1 MENLGIPFGLF
12 YGHLVYFGPFGIFC
26 GILVYYVVFWYILWY
41 FVVFCGILWYFV
53 VFWFISPRFGIL
65 DQEKSGNPD
74 PVLDRFLDFKIRF
87 STGISQPKRTHTQS
101 SDDSFCPSAV
111 RVARFFSVQRTK
123 MTKIYQID
131 HKLIPK

>member
-1 MENLGIPFGLF
+1 
-12 YGHLVYFGPFGIFC
+12 LVYFGPFGIFC

-87 STGISQPKRTHTQS
+87 STGISQPKRTHTHKVQTTASAQVQS
-101 SDDSFCPSAV
+101 GLPD
-111 RVARFFSVQRTK
+111 FSR
-123 MTKIYQID
+123 YSE
-131 HKLIPK
+131 PK